1 MGATE
6 KKGEGKA
13 DEPKAEDEAKKKAEA
28 AAAAAAATK
37 REDDRLL
44 VDVPAQVALI
54 ERSAATKDPKAQNR
68 VLRHSSAIRRKLTA
82 QAVRNA
88 IETFIP
94 EGHPLK
100 PLLATA
106 AAKVPEKPPP
116 PAAAGAPAAA
126 AAAGAEMDVDAQAA
140 EKRTAVC
147 MEVEAYICVLLTT
160 LLIDAKLLDD
170 AAAVSS
176 AAFARVQATNQRTL
190 DAMGAKVYFYY
201 ARAHELGGKLASI
214 RSALLRAHRTSVL
227 HHNGLGQVVLLN
239 LLLRNYLQHSLY
251 DQADKL
257 VAKAGFPESAPNN
270 QLARYLFYLGRIKAV
285 QLEYSESFSCLLQA
299 ARKAP
304 QRAAVGFRLSVA
316 KLTTI
321 VQLLMGEVP
330 SRSALQ
336 QRELEKPLRPYLQI
350 AQAVRIGD
358 LAHFKHVMETSA
370 ALFHADR
377 THTLIVRLRQNVI
390 RAGLRNI
397 NLAYT
402 RIPLESIWHKL
413 KIDRLEDVECIV
425 AKAVRDGVIDA
436 EIDHAA
442 GVLISK
448 EVDDLYATLEPQLA
462 FHKRTSFCLN
472 VHNDAVKAMS
482 FPPDAH
488 KGDLEQEE
496 AKRKE
501 RLREEAELA
510 QSLAEE
516 DDDEF

>member
-1 MGATE
+1 MGSEMCIRDRATRAALDRPPRDARTSIDRFDMAAEDARAGGAPPPRPPCWMPRHRRSVNLHCTERVHSRARCVLCGMGATE

-251 DQADKL
+251 DQVRGACAHPPARTVPL
-257 VAKAGFPESAPNN
+257 VACLHARARCGGSTGRGSAPSD
-270 QLARYLFYLGRIKAV
+270 
-285 QLEYSESFSCLLQA
+285 EH
-299 ARKAP
+299 
-304 QRAAVGFRLSVA
+304 
-316 KLTTI
+316 T
-321 VQLLMGEVP
+321 P
-330 SRSALQ
+330 S
-336 QRELEKPLRPYLQI
+336 
-350 AQAVRIGD
+350 IG
-358 LAHFKHVMETSA
+358 
-370 ALFHADR
+370 
-377 THTLIVRLRQNVI
+377 
-390 RAGLRNI
+390 
-397 NLAYT
+397 
-402 RIPLESIWHKL
+402 
-413 KIDRLEDVECIV
+413 
-425 AKAVRDGVIDA
+425 
-436 EIDHAA
+436 
-442 GVLISK
+442 
-448 EVDDLYATLEPQLA
+448 
-462 FHKRTSFCLN
+462 
-472 VHNDAVKAMS
+472 
-482 FPPDAH
+482 
-488 KGDLEQEE
+488 
-496 AKRKE
+496 
-501 RLREEAELA
+501 
-510 QSLAEE
+510 
-516 DDDEF
+516 